1 MKQTYKKRLSQ
12 GKETNKPALILLSL
26 AFLFGGIFAVIL
38 AASVSGSASETLSLY
53 IKDFLSAVR
62 DNTIQ
67 KPSLISTVWSIFRWP
82 LLVVL
87 FSYTSFGLIGIPA
100 IFFLRGFLFSFCIS
114 AFVQVLGR
122 QGLLFA
128 IMLLGIESLLTIPVL
143 FLLGTLGMSMATQ
156 AKGMGP
162 ILKPSKASSNHQSHF
177 LSYALSLG
185 VLLVCTIWELIFL
198 PLLLSGAAQALPI
211 S

>member
-12 GKETNKPALILLSL
+12 GKSNKPALILLSL

-38 AASVSGSASETLSLY
+38 AASVSGSASETLSSY

-143 FLLGTLGMSMATQ
+143 FLLGTLGISMAAQT
-156 AKGMGP
+156 KGMGQ
-162 ILKPSKASSNHQSHF
+162 ILKSNKSSSNYQSHF

-198 PLLLSGAAQALPI
+198 PLLISGAAQALPI

>member
-1 MKQTYKKRLSQ
+1 MKQTYKKRLSS

-26 AFLFGGIFAVIL
+26 AFMFGGIFAVIL
-38 AASVSGSASETLSLY
+38 AASVSGSASETLSVY

-62 DNTIQ
+62 DNTLQ
-67 KPSLISTVWSIFRWP
+67 KPSLISTVWCIFRWP
-82 LLVVL
+82 LFVVL
-87 FSYTSFGLIGIPA
+87 LSYTSFGLIGIPA

-128 IMLLGIESLLTIPVL
+128 IMLLGVESLLTIPIL
-143 FLLGTLGMSMATQ
+143 FLLGTLGMSMAAH
-156 AKGMGP
+156 AKGVGQL
-162 ILKPSKASSNHQSHF
+162 LKPSRTPSNHQAPL

-185 VLLVCTIWELIFL
+185 VLLVCTLWELIFL
-198 PLLLSGAAQALPI
+198 PLLLSGAAQTLPI